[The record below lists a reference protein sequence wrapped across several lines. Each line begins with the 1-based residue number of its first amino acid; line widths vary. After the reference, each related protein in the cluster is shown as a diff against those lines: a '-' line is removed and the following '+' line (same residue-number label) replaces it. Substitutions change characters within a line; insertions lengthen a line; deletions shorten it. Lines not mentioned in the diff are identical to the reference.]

1 MNKSDR
7 DSINRLIAINRSFAI
22 WREPNESVFHFI
34 MQDEKTHL
42 QTTHDLSELD
52 QLDGFVIAPFD
63 LAKNVAVIIQADYT
77 QLPTSKPLPLTKS
90 VVISKSLDTCQ
101 FVTLSQPQIDAIQKD
116 TLDNAFSDFTST
128 FKSVKQSLKEG
139 IDKIVLAHQSIYHR
153 PDSFS
158 PAEAFIKAC
167 EQHPSAYVHLSNT
180 PITGTWMGATP
191 ELLLARED
199 NSLDYHTMALAGTQ
213 LISSHDD
220 IKEWTQHSISLHW
233 DAKNVREQKIVSK
246 FISNKLSDYQGIES
260 INQMKPRTV
269 RAGHLAHLQT
279 RFNFRLPPNSS
290 LGGLVMTLH
299 PTPAV
304 CGMPQVSANEAIKK
318 AEKLDRSYY
327 AGFVGY
333 KSATSCRFMVNLRC
347 MNIRKEDIILW
358 AGAGILPSSKLEN
371 EFREIELKKQIMK
384 QLL

>member
-7 DSINRLIAINRSFAI
+7 DSINRLIALNRSFAI

-34 MQDEKTHL
+34 MQNEKTHL
-42 QTTHDLSELD
+42 RTTHDLSELD
-52 QLDGFVIAPFD
+52 QIDGFVIAPFD
-63 LAKNVAVIIQADYT
+63 LAKNVAVIIQADCT
-77 QLPTSKPLPLTKS
+77 ELSMSEPLAITES
-90 VVISKSLDTCQ
+90 EV
-101 FVTLSQPQIDAIQKD
+101 DAIERD
-116 TLDNAFSDFTST
+116 TLDNAFTDFTNT
-128 FKSVKQSLKEG
+128 FKSVKKSLKEG

-158 PAEAFIKAC
+158 PIEAFIKASQ
-167 EQHPSAYVHLSNT
+167 QHPTAYVHLSNT

-213 LISSHDD
+213 LVSSHDD

-246 FISNKLSDYQGIES
+246 FISNKLSNYQGIES
-260 INQMKPRTV
+260 FNQMKPRTV

-279 RFNFRLPPNSS
+279 RFNFRLPVNSS
-290 LGGLVMTLH
+290 LGGLAMTLH

-304 CGMPQVSANEAIKK
+304 CGMPQVLANEAIKK
-318 AEKLDRSYY
+318 AENLDRSYY

-347 MNIRKEDIILW
+347 MNIRKEDIRLW